1 MGCICAKKQGDKTYY
16 SYQYSYRVK
25 LDREDAGKK
34 RGSNKSKVITRS
46 VYLGTAE
53 KILSAMQ
60 EKKDPLSVVVSQF
73 GLVAAAYQTAQEIGL
88 NDILM
93 KHVSGKTGGV
103 PRWIYFLVSIIN
115 RLDNAT
121 SKNRMSQ
128 WLAGT
133 ILPQL
138 LGIDPSDLSG
148 NNFWHAAED
157 VFSEKDLKER
167 RKEAKVPAGP
177 LLAGLE
183 DTFTKMEMELFSRLD
198 QMMGL
203 SPSLIFY
210 DTTNFFTY
218 IQPPARSKLANTC
231 HSKDSKNHLNHVGLL
246 MAVEKTHNIPLLS
259 QVYQANRHDSKV
271 LSCILAELV
280 VSIKKLCGS
289 QSDLVIVMDKG
300 NNSRENFVAMR
311 GLISWVGSL
320 VPSHHNELIERDSS
334 RYHGLWNGLHYY
346 RTTKNIMGIDCAV
359 VLTYNPATAR
369 KKAHSLN
376 RGIAKLK
383 KDITARW
390 TSYKTRPKEVTRGIL
405 SMKKA
410 SDYGTCVTISVQ
422 DGELHF
428 EENSSEIEA
437 RKKRFGKSLIFSD
450 MLEAETGYLIDTYHQ
465 RNVIENDFQLLKDQT
480 IIRFR
485 PMRHWTDTKI
495 RAYAFSCVVAMT
507 LMRVMQW
514 KAQRAG
520 YGLSPHVLKEELSD
534 IREVAIAYSTTDVR
548 KKITDRSTVQSKL
561 WEVFNL
567 GDVERRL
574 YLH

>member
-1 MGCICAKKQGDKTYY
+1 
-16 SYQYSYRVK
+16 
-25 LDREDAGKK
+25 
-34 RGSNKSKVITRS
+34 

-60 EKKDPLSVVVSQF
+60 EKSDPLSVVVSQF
-73 GLVAAAYQTAQEIGL
+73 GLVAGAYQTAQEIGL
-88 NDILM
+88 SDILM

-103 PRWIYFLVSIIN
+103 PRWIYFLVCIIN

-133 ILPQL
+133 ILPRL
-138 LGIDPSDLSG
+138 LGIDPFDLSG

-157 VFSEKDLKER
+157 VLSEKELKQR
-167 RKEAKVPAGP
+167 RKEAKETVDP
-177 LLAGLE
+177 LLAGLT

-218 IQPPARSKLANTC
+218 IQKPARSALANTC
-231 HSKDSKNHLNHVGLL
+231 HSKDSKSHLNHVGLL
-246 MAVEKTHNIPLLS
+246 MAVEKTYKIPLLS
-259 QVYQANRHDSKV
+259 QVYQANRHDSKIF
-271 LSCILAELV
+271 SCILAELV
-280 VSIKKLCGS
+280 VSLKQLCGS
-289 QSDLVIVMDKG
+289 KSDLVIVLDKG
-300 NNSRENFVAMR
+300 NNSQENFVAMS
-311 GLISWVGSL
+311 GLISWVGAL
-320 VPSHHNELIERDSS
+320 VPSHHNDLMEIDLSS
-334 RYHGLWNGLHYY
+334 YHGLWNGVHYY
-346 RTTKNIMGIDCAV
+346 RATKKVMGIDCAV

-369 KKAHSLN
+369 KKTHSLH

-383 KDITARW
+383 RDIMARW
-390 TSYKTRPKEVTRGIL
+390 TSYKTLPSEVTRGIL
-405 SMKKA
+405 SMQK
-410 SDYGTCVTISVQ
+410 SCDYGSCLTITLQ
-422 DGELHF
+422 EGELHF
-428 EENSSEIEA
+428 EENISEIEA

-450 MLEAETGYLIDTYHQ
+450 MLAAETGYLIDTYHQ

-485 PMRHWTDTKI
+485 PVRHWTDTKI
-495 RAYAFSCVVAMT
+495 RAYAFCCVVAMT

-520 YGLSPHVLKEELSD
+520 YSLSPHVLKEELSD
-534 IREVAIAYSTTDVR
+534 IKEVAMAYSATDIR
-548 KKITDRSTVQSKL
+548 KKIIDRSTVQSKL
-561 WEVFNL
+561 WEVLNL

-574 YLH
+574 SLHQ

>member
-1 MGCICAKKQGDKTYY
+1 MGSICAKKQGDRTYY
-16 SYQYSYRVK
+16 IYQYSYRVK
-25 LDREDAGKK
+25 LNREDSGKE
-34 RGSNKSKVITRS
+34 RGSGKSKVITRS

-53 KILSAMQ
+53 KILGAVQ
-60 EKKDPLSVVVSQF
+60 EKKEPFSVVVSQF

-88 NDILM
+88 NEILM

-103 PRWIYFLVSIIN
+103 PGWIFFLVSIIN
-115 RLDNAT
+115 RLDHAT

-128 WLAGT
+128 WLSGT
-133 ILPQL
+133 ILPQV
-138 LGIDPSDLSG
+138 LGIDPFVLSG
-148 NNFWHAAED
+148 KNFWYAADD
-157 VFSEKDLKER
+157 VFSEKHLKQS
-167 RKEAKVPAGP
+167 RKEAEMPAGP

-198 QMMGL
+198 QIMGL

-218 IQPPARSKLANTC
+218 IQQPARSELANTC

-246 MAVEKTHNIPLLS
+246 MAVEKTHKIPLLS

-271 LSCILAELV
+271 FSCILAELII
-280 VSIKKLCGS
+280 SLRRLGGA
-289 QSDLVIVMDKG
+289 QSDLVIVLDKG
-300 NNSRENFVAMR
+300 NNSQENFVAMR
-311 GLISWVGSL
+311 GLISWVGAL
-320 VPSHHNELIERDSS
+320 VPSHHNELIELDLSN
-334 RYHGLWNGLHYY
+334 YHGLWNDLHYY

-369 KKAHSLN
+369 KKTHSLN
-376 RGIAKLK
+376 RGIDKLK

-390 TSYKTRPKEVTRGIL
+390 ASYKARPGAVTRGIISL
-405 SMKKA
+405 QKA
-410 SDYGTCVTISVQ
+410 SDYGSCVTVSVQ
-422 DGELHF
+422 EGELHF
-428 EENSSEIEA
+428 EDNTSEIEA

-450 MLEAETGYLIDTYHQ
+450 MLGAETGYLIDTYHQ

-495 RAYAFSCVVAMT
+495 RAYAFCCVAAMT
-507 LMRVMQW
+507 IMRVMQW

-520 YGLSPHVLKEELSD
+520 YSLSPHVLKEELSD
-534 IREVAIAYSTTDVR
+534 IKEVAIAYSTTDVS

-561 WEVFNL
+561 WEALNL
-567 GDVERRL
+567 GDIERHL

>member
-16 SYQYSYRVK
+16 SYQHSYRVK
-25 LDREDAGKK
+25 LNREDSGKE

-53 KILSAMQ
+53 KILSAMR
-60 EKKDPLSVVVSQF
+60 ERMDPVSVVVSQF
-73 GLVAAAYQTAQEIGL
+73 GVVAAAYQTAQEIGL

-93 KHVSGKTGGV
+93 KHVSGHRGGV
-103 PRWIYFLVSIIN
+103 PGWIYFLICIIN

-121 SKNRMSQ
+121 SKNRMSK
-128 WLAGT
+128 WLATT

-138 LGIDPSDLSG
+138 LGIAPSDLSG
-148 NNFWHAAED
+148 KNFWYAADD
-157 VFSEKDLKER
+157 VFSEKELNER
-167 RKEAKVPAGP
+167 RKEARAPTGP
-177 LLAGLE
+177 LLSDFA

-203 SPSLIFY
+203 SPSLVCY

-218 IQPPARSKLANTC
+218 IQQPTRSDLANTC
-231 HSKDSKNHLNHVGLL
+231 HSKDSKTHLNHVGLL
-246 MAVEKTHNIPLLS
+246 MAVEKNYKIPLLS
-259 QVYQANRHDSKV
+259 QVYQANRHDSK
-271 LSCILAELV
+271 LFSCILAELV
-280 VSIKKLCGS
+280 VSIKKLCGAK
-289 QSDLVIVMDKG
+289 SDLVIVLDKG

-320 VPSHHNELIERDSS
+320 VPSHHKELIELDLSS
-334 RYHGLWNGLHYY
+334 YHGLWNGMHYY

-359 VLTYNPATAR
+359 VLTYNPGTAR
-369 KKAHSLN
+369 KKTHSLN

-383 KDITARW
+383 KDITAKW
-390 TSYKTRPKEVTRGIL
+390 ASYKKRPKEVTLGIR
-405 SMKKA
+405 SMQKA
-410 SDYGTCVTISVQ
+410 GDYGSCLTVSVQ
-422 DGELHF
+422 EGELHF
-428 EENSSEIEA
+428 AENASEIEA

-450 MLEAETGYLIDTYHQ
+450 MVAAETGYLIDTYHQ
-465 RNVIENDFQLLKDQT
+465 RNVIENDFQLLKDHT

-485 PMRHWTDTKI
+485 PVRHWTDTKI
-495 RAYAFSCVVAMT
+495 RAYAFCCVVAMT
-507 LMRVMQW
+507 IMRVMQW
-514 KAQRAG
+514 KAQQAG
-520 YGLSPHVLKEELSD
+520 YSLSPHVLKEELSD
-534 IREVAIAYSTTDVR
+534 IKEVAIAYSTTDVR

-567 GDVERRL
+567 DDVERRL